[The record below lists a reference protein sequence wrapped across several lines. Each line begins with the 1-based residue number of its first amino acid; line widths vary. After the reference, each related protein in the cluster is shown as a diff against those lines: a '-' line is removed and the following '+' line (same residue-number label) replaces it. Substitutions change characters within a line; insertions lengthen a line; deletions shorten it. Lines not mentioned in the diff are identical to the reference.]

1 MRVRNNK
8 SVTRA
13 TSVEDAAILFS
24 TIEQELSQVRSFMVR
39 EATASIKSVNAL
51 VEHVTAKS
59 GKMLR
64 SGLLLLSGKACGG
77 IKQEHIEVGG
87 IVELVH
93 TATLLHD
100 DVLDSATNRRG
111 AETVNLLWGNECA
124 VLLGDFLLSRAFVV
138 GSRLAEPRVGQ
149 VISETAVQICRGE
162 LRQNL
167 ERRNWELSREE
178 YYEIIRDKT
187 AALFGSCCYLGGLV
201 SGADENQLERLS
213 EFGLNVGM
221 AFQLTD
227 DLMDIISDENSMGKT
242 AGKDFLQGKLTLPVI
257 HCLDGARKND
267 RADLIEKISGES
279 GRKVLHE
286 ILEGSGSI
294 DCTRAEAER
303 FADKA
308 VLCLKNIG
316 DGEVKRA
323 LVETAKFSASRCG

>member
-1 MRVRNNK
+1 M
-8 SVTRA
+8 
-13 TSVEDAAILFS
+13 EGAAILFS

-39 EATASIKSVNAL
+39 EAGTSIESVNTL
-51 VEHVTAKS
+51 VEHVTARS
-59 GKMLR
+59 GKMMR
-64 SGLLLLSGKACGG
+64 SGLLLLSGKACGD
-77 IKQEHIEVGG
+77 IKDEHIEVGA

-100 DVLDSATNRRG
+100 DVLDGATSRRG
-111 AETVNLLWGNECA
+111 AETANTLWGNECA

-138 GSRLAEPRVGQ
+138 GLRLAEPRVGQ

-162 LRQNL
+162 LRQNV
-167 ERRNWELSREE
+167 ERRNWDLSRQE

-201 SGADENQLERLS
+201 SGVDESQLESLG

-227 DLMDIISDENSMGKT
+227 DLLDIISDQSITGKT
-242 AGKDFLQGKLTLPVI
+242 PGKDFLQGKLTLPVI
-257 HCLDGARKND
+257 HCLDSAKGND
-267 RADLIEKISGES
+267 RGSLTERISGKL
-279 GRKVLHE
+279 GRRGLLE

-294 DCTRAEAER
+294 DYTRAEAER

-308 VLCLKNIG
+308 ILCLKSVE
-316 DGEVKRA
+316 DGEAKGS
-323 LVETAKFSASRCG
+323 LIETAGFVTSRCG